1 MSAAVSGWSGRVDLP
16 EGPTTRRWHQWV
28 REPAAGAAPG
38 VAVLGFAS
46 DEGVRRNGGRVGAAE
61 GPAAL
66 RAMLSNLP
74 LLDDTPLYDAGTV
87 DVADGDLEGAQRRY
101 AERLAALLDAGHLP
115 VGLGGGHEIAF
126 ATYQGLAR
134 HLGERRPRVA
144 IVNLDAHFD
153 LRKQERSSSGTP
165 FLQAIEHAAALGLP
179 LDYCVYGIS
188 ASANTRVLF
197 DTANELGVHHVRD
210 DQLGALDLPTRI
222 AELQAKLADVD
233 VVYLTICLDVL
244 PHAVAPGVSA
254 PGARGLPLEVVEP
267 LLDAIAA
274 TGKVRLMDVAELSPP
289 FDRDHV
295 TARVAARLIHRATH
309 AIGCAAGN
317 RVGCE
322 SAG

>member
-1 MSAAVSGWSGRVDLP
+1 MSAAASGWSGRVDLP
-16 EGPTTRRWHQWV
+16 EGPATRRWHQWV
-28 REPAAGAAPG
+28 REPGAGAAPG

-87 DVADGDLEGAQRRY
+87 DVVDGDLEGAQQRY
-101 AERLAALLDAGHLP
+101 AEKLAALLDAGHLP

-144 IVNLDAHFD
+144 IVNIDAHFD
-153 LRKQERSSSGTP
+153 LRRQDRGSSGTP
-165 FLQAIEHAAALGLP
+165 FLQAIEHAAARGLL

-188 ASANTRVLF
+188 LSANTRLLF
-197 DTANELGVHHVRD
+197 DTADGLGVHYVRD
-210 DQLGALDLPTRI
+210 DELGLLDLPARI
-222 AELQAKLADVD
+222 AALQAKLANVD
-233 VVYLTICLDVL
+233 VIYQTICLDAL

-254 PGARGLPLEVVEP
+254 PSARGVPLEVVEP

-274 TGKVRLMDVAELSPP
+274 TGKLKVMDVAELSPP

-295 TARVAARLIHRATH
+295 TARVAARLIHRVTRAV
-309 AIGCAAGN
+309 ASAA
-317 RVGCE
+317 R
-322 SAG
+322 S